1 MNTIPFG
8 KKVLDDL
15 YIHADYIN
23 QLSEDLVS
31 YQLVQTGASLM
42 SSDDLASCN
51 VVKVN
56 TRKNRVSFLQYLEF
70 NDDPFPTLN
79 GSWSIDI
86 PSKKVTFRDY
96 SNSLNPPILHRK
108 ELLVLESHPCRADW
122 LAVTKTAEDLGFFST
137 SSPIGFREN
146 WLRLISSK
154 GFRLEKNQFVTAG
167 NQVYESMEVCAS
179 ESSSRVQRH
188 LTALSR
194 NSLSAPIQLLIGHG
208 LINDQV
214 SVFDYGCGRGDDLRG
229 LESIGVSCSGWDPH
243 YANDLPLNHS
253 DIVNLGFVVNVIE
266 DSAERVEAIQKA
278 FSLASTALVVSVMLY
293 TSDRAGKPYL
303 DGFLT
308 GRNTFQKYFSQEEF
322 KDYLDKV
329 LDCDPVMIGPGIAL
343 VFKDK
348 DAEQRFLA
356 NRFRSSNVARRLLT
370 ARQSHRV
377 LRPHRPER
385 IRMPRT
391 TKAER
396 EFSDLRPLLDS
407 LWSLILDLGRFP
419 DVHEVPNLGTLQE
432 KISLTRAF
440 RLIRTHYDLELLE
453 KSAKTRSDEIKLFL
467 ASLQFGKKAPY
478 KNLEPRLRL
487 DVRHFFGDYK
497 NATSEAMRLLLDT
510 GNAEIILDACKT
522 AAANGLGWLEEDR
535 SLQVHTSMVERLP
548 TVLRS
553 YISCGMLLWNSIS
566 DIQLIK
572 IHIGSGKLTLL
583 QYDDFEYKAIPLLVK
598 RIKVNIRKLD
608 LDVFDYQAPQ
618 YPPSP
623 LIFKS
628 RFMHED
634 MAGYAEQSA
643 FDDQLESLDLMSKFT
658 THPTQEALEVAL
670 EKMRMEINGSCLVR
684 SSRVPSLDQSCG
696 QNLRFRDLIECG
708 ETQMR
713 LQLSNLPLK
722 PATYNALYD
731 LSVNILD
738 PVIEYFGS
746 IRLTYG
752 FSSPSLTSKIE
763 GHIAP
768 KLDQHAS
775 HECNRV
781 GKPICDRLGAA
792 VDFIVDD
799 EDMLEVAKW
808 VVSNT
813 PFDRLYF
820 YGKDR
825 PIHVSFS
832 ESPITQVT
840 VMRTTAEGRL
850 LPNTVDTSRFMDFE
864 I

>member
-1 MNTIPFG
+1 
-8 KKVLDDL
+8 
-15 YIHADYIN
+15 
-23 QLSEDLVS
+23 
-31 YQLVQTGASLM
+31 
-42 SSDDLASCN
+42 
-51 VVKVN
+51 
-56 TRKNRVSFLQYLEF
+56 
-70 NDDPFPTLN
+70 
-79 GSWSIDI
+79 
-86 PSKKVTFRDY
+86 
-96 SNSLNPPILHRK
+96 
-108 ELLVLESHPCRADW
+108 
-122 LAVTKTAEDLGFFST
+122 
-137 SSPIGFREN
+137 
-146 WLRLISSK
+146 
-154 GFRLEKNQFVTAG
+154 
-167 NQVYESMEVCAS
+167 
-179 ESSSRVQRH
+179 
-188 LTALSR
+188 
-194 NSLSAPIQLLIGHG
+194 
-208 LINDQV
+208 
-214 SVFDYGCGRGDDLRG
+214 
-229 LESIGVSCSGWDPH
+229 
-243 YANDLPLNHS
+243 
-253 DIVNLGFVVNVIE
+253 
-266 DSAERVEAIQKA
+266 
-278 FSLASTALVVSVMLY
+278 MLY

-322 KDYLDKV
+322 KDYLEKV

-356 NRFRSSNVARRLLT
+356 SRFRSSNVARRLLT
-370 ARQSHRV
+370 TRQSQRV

-396 EFSDLRPLLDS
+396 EFTDLRVLLDS

-419 DVHEVPNLGTLQE
+419 EVHEVPNLGTLQE

-453 KSAKTRSDEIKLFL
+453 KSAKTRSDEVKLFL

-497 NATSEAMRLLLDT
+497 NANSQALRLLLDT
-510 GNAEIILDACKT
+510 GNTEIILAACKS
-522 AAANGLGWLEEDR
+522 AAANGLGWLEDDR

-583 QYDDFEYKAIPLLVK
+583 QYDDFENKAVPLLVK
-598 RIKVNIRKLD
+598 RIKVNIRELD

-643 FDDQLESLDLMSKFT
+643 FDDQLESLDLMSKLT
-658 THPTQEALEVAL
+658 THPTQEMLVGGLEH
-670 EKMRMEINGSCLVR
+670 MRMEIQGFRLIR
-684 SSRVPSLDQSCG
+684 SSKIPALDELCG
-696 QNLRFRDLIECG
+696 GNFKFRDLVECG
-708 ETQMR
+708 ETQKQHK
-713 LQLSNLPLK
+713 LPNLPLN

-731 LSVNILD
+731 LSSKILD

-752 FSSPSLTSKIE
+752 FSSQSLSSKIE
-763 GHIAP
+763 GRIAP
-768 KLDQHAS
+768 KLDQHSS
-775 HECNRV
+775 HECNRL
-781 GKPICDRLGAA
+781 GKPICNRLGAA

-808 VVSNT
+808 VVFNT

-832 ESPITQVT
+832 EAPVTQVT
-840 VMRTTAEGRL
+840 VMRITAEGRL
-850 LPNTVDTSRFMDFE
+850 LPNTVDLSRFMSME
-864 I
+864 T